1 MRRIVSV
8 LIFLCFLAALGL
20 ACKCSHDRVERAE
33 KERIERE
40 KQDRPG
46 REWANEQA
54 ERPIGVANTES
65 SGNSVL
71 GGDKK

>member
-20 ACKCSHDRVERAE
+20 ACKCSHDSVERG
-33 KERIERE
+33 KNERIESEERDRPMRE
-40 KQDRPG
+40 KAFEEATKDFGITNNQ
-46 REWANEQA
+46 
-54 ERPIGVANTES
+54 S
-65 SGNSVL
+65 SGKSVL

>member
-1 MRRIVSV
+1 MRRIISV
-8 LIFLCFLAALGL
+8 LVFLCFLAALGL
-20 ACKCSHDRVERAE
+20 ACKCSHDSVERAE

-46 REWANEQA
+46 RERAYEEATKDYGITNNQ
-54 ERPIGVANTES
+54 S
-65 SGNSVL
+65 SGKSVL

>member
-20 ACKCSHDRVERAE
+20 ACKCSHDRVERG
-33 KERIERE
+33 KQGIIERE
-40 KQDRPG
+40 REDRPG
-46 REWANEQA
+46 RERAYEEATKDFGITNNQ
-54 ERPIGVANTES
+54 S
-65 SGNSVL
+65 SGKSVL

>member
-20 ACKCSHDRVERAE
+20 ACKCSHDRVERAK
-33 KERIERE
+33 KEIIERE

-46 REWANEQA
+46 RERAYEEA
-54 ERPIGVANTES
+54 TGS
-65 SGNSVL
+65 SGIGHIEPSNTSVL